1 MSRNT
6 EKAQGALNR
15 FQALK
20 NKQAGVLESNPNL
33 RPRYVQSVDS
43 IPQAERWRTTILS
56 EISINL
62 TRVQDEVLGDFQIR
76 DINDTLNKLFRE
88 KRAWEHHIKSLGGAD
103 HINYGKDRFE
113 NSVVLH
119 GYRYFGRAKDLPDVK
134 EILAAQQKQQVD
146 IKNEKNAESASKRVL
161 RERKERVQ
169 VLYYGFY
176 DEHAGTDIIDA
187 NEASIA
193 KEINAAVGREVV
205 EVSDD
210 KVEEDANK
218 TGSGKRGD
226 SEMADSG
233 GLLEFERKRSHEL
246 DVGAAGGESA
256 GQRATGSFDLDSLPT
271 SSDVQKWLVDRRK
284 KQLLERLGVAG

>member
-6 EKAQGALNR
+6 EKAQGTLNR

-20 NKQAGVLESNPNL
+20 NRQAGVLESNPNL

-43 IPQAERWRTTILS
+43 IPQAERWRTTVLS

-76 DINDTLNKLFRE
+76 DINDKLNKLFRE

-119 GYRYFGRAKDLPDVK
+119 GHRYFGRARDLPDVK
-134 EILAAQQKQQVD
+134 EILAAQQKQQLD
-146 IKNEKNAESASKRVL
+146 MRDEKSAESTAKRVL
-161 RERKERVQ
+161 RERKERVE

-176 DEHAGTDIIDA
+176 DEDAGTDVIDA
-187 NEASIA
+187 SEAHIA
-193 KEINAAVGREVV
+193 KELNMAVGREVISLS
-205 EVSDD
+205 EYEGAEESDTD
-210 KVEEDANK
+210 SIRNQGENSASPDEPSNLLQFEEMRGRELQV
-218 TGSGKRGD
+218 TEKRE
-226 SEMADSG
+226 SEG
-233 GLLEFERKRSHEL
+233 
-246 DVGAAGGESA
+246 
-256 GQRATGSFDLDSLPT
+256 FDLEALP
-271 SSDVQKWLVDRRK
+271 SNAEVQKWLVERRK
-284 KQLLERLGVAG
+284 RQLLERLGVAR